1 MKTPSLQISMSTV
14 LIVSCL
20 LLSICPVHGQD
31 RSIASEREELTFAK
45 GSWYNAEVRSVF
57 NHLAEV
63 SGIDFVLDPGVSG
76 KVTLSVTNKNWKE
89 IMDILCKMK
98 QLIAIPEENYIY
110 VMTDKD
116 YLAQLQ
122 NKEIGKRNLEDV
134 QDLEREIIKL
144 SNTTAQEMLTPIKD
158 LLSKRGKITVVNH
171 NNSLIIYD
179 TPENIS
185 QIKAMIAKLDVE
197 VKQISISAKI
207 IEVSSGTINNLGI
220 QWNLFN
226 NDQTAGLEH
235 LPGTDVVPG
244 ALERATFSVMNQVQF
259 SATLEYLFSESKS
272 DVVAQ
277 PQITT
282 VDNKM
287 AKIFMGSQIPVT
299 YQDEAGN
306 TLVKM
311 INAGTELTVTPH
323 VTSEGRI
330 MLDLK
335 PTKQSYQLSATGVP
349 VINEQSAMTNVV
361 VNDGET
367 VVIAG
372 LTSNEKHDSEEGIPV
387 LKDIPLLGH
396 LFKRTGKQIDK
407 KDLIIFVTPHIVK
420 RDISSYPNTEMQGAV
435 VRDTLTIPS
444 E

>member
-1 MKTPSLQISMSTV
+1 MKTPSLQVRIISRMFV
-14 LIVSCL
+14 CYL
-20 LLSICPVHGQD
+20 LLSIGILYPQD
-31 RSIASEREELTFAK
+31 VALEDEELVYAKGTWHNAQIRSI
-45 GSWYNAEVRSVF
+45 F

-76 KVTLSVTNKNWKE
+76 NVTLSVTNKTWKE
-89 IMDILCKMK
+89 VCDIVCKMR

-110 VMTDKD
+110 VMTEKD
-116 YLAQLQ
+116 YITQIQ
-122 NKEIGKRNLEDV
+122 NKEIGERNLEDV
-134 QDLEREIIKL
+134 KDLEREIIKL
-144 SNTTAQEMLTPIKD
+144 SNTTAAEMQTPIRD

-185 QIKAMIAKLDVE
+185 QIKAMIVKLDVE

-207 IEVSSGTINNLGI
+207 IEVSSGMINNLGV
-220 QWNLFN
+220 QWSLFN
-226 NDQTAGLEH
+226 NDLTAGVEH
-235 LPGTDVVPG
+235 LPGTGVVPG
-244 ALERATFSVMNQVQF
+244 ALERATFSIMNPVQF

-272 DVVAQ
+272 NIVAQ

-282 VDNKM
+282 LDNKQ

-306 TLVKM
+306 TLVRM
-311 INAGTELTVTPH
+311 IDAGTELTVTPH
-323 VTSEGRI
+323 VTSEGRV
-330 MLDLK
+330 MLDLS
-335 PTKQSYQLSATGVP
+335 PTKKSWQFSPMGDP
-349 VINEQSAMTNVV
+349 VINEQSAQTNVV

-372 LTSNEKHDSEEGIPV
+372 LTSDEKHDTEEGIPI
-387 LKDIPLLGH
+387 LKDIPLIGH
-396 LFKRTGKQIDK
+396 LFKRSSKTMDK
-407 KDLIIFVTPHIVK
+407 KDLVIFVTPNIIK
-420 RDISSYPNTEMQGAV
+420 SDITSYPKKDV
-435 VRDTLTIPS
+435 VESSNSDSIMLPP